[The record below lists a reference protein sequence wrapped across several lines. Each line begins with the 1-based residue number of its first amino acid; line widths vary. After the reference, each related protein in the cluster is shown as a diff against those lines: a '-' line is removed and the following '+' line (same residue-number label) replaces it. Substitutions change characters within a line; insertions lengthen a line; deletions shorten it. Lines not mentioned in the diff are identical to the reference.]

1 MWKTDWP
8 KSAVT
13 SETIVVLRRI
23 LRDWCDERGHR
34 ADSQEGGRTA
44 KSLIG
49 WYEFGVTDEDE
60 LARLIRDDDDII
72 IGEA

>member
-1 MWKTDWP
+1 MWTTNWP

-34 ADSQEGGRTA
+34 ADSQEGSRTA
-44 KSLIG
+44 KTLIN
-49 WYEFGVTDEDE
+49 WYEFGVTDADE
-60 LARLIRDDDDII
+60 LARLIRDDIVI
-72 IGEA
+72 AEA